1 MIACLRTIRKNE
13 FQIVSNN
20 PLRCSSSTL
29 NPQSI
34 NSLKNLNIKT
44 KYLNILSSFLRN
56 RSERVDWMNPSEKYY
71 FSKVCPQG
79 SCSGPFLWNVFL
91 EGFFRAFRTDCSELV
106 AYADDVLILT
116 WGSARSQLEKKFK
129 ICIKP
134 IRRLCK

>member
-1 MIACLRTIRKNE
+1 M
-13 FQIVSNN
+13 SNN

-71 FSKVCPQG
+71 FSKGCPQG

-91 EGFFRAFRTDCSELV
+91 EGFLRASRTDCSELV
-106 AYADDVLILT
+106 AYADDALILT
-116 WGSARSQLEKKFK
+116 WGSARSQLEKNSKYALNQLENWVSNND
-129 ICIKP
+129 IEIS
-134 IRRLCK
+134 IA